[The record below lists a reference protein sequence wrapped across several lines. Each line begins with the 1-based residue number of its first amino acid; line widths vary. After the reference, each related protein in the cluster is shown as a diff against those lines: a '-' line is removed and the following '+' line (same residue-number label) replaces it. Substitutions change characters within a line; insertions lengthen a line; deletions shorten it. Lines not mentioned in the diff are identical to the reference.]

1 MDNATGS
8 EQASEQ
14 EMLANRRCIKEVANK
29 KTITLE
35 NMPEIFTF
43 DYIAGEESHQH
54 ELFEDIG

>member
-14 EMLANRRCIKEVANK
+14 DMLANRRCIKEVANK

-35 NMPEIFTF
+35 NMPDVFTF
-43 DYIAGEESHQH
+43 DYIAGEEPHQH